1 MNDTI
6 KIARA
11 FEDFIILLKE
21 ITKAIENETNEQKG
35 GLLGVLLG
43 TLVASLLGKMLPGKR
58 IVRTGYENKEG
69 KRILRAGFGS
79 KKN

>member
-35 GLLGVLLG
+35 GLLGMSLG
-43 TLVASLLGKMLPGKR
+43 TLVASLLGNMLPGKR

-69 KRILRAGFGS
+69 KGILRAGFGS
-79 KKN
+79 KKI